1 MGIAVQ
7 KLTKVYG
14 EQKAI
19 DAISFDIEAG
29 QIVGF
34 LGPNGAGKTT
44 TMKIITCFLPPTSGS
59 VTVDGL
65 DIAKDALAIRR
76 KIGYLPEHNPL
87 YLEMY
92 VHEYLRYVGRL
103 YQLPGK
109 GLQERVD
116 AVIAMTGLGREQH
129 KKIGALSKGYRQRVG
144 LSQALIHDPDILILD
159 EPTTGLDPNQIV
171 DIRSLIKD
179 IGKEKTIIFSTH
191 ILSEVEAIADRVI
204 IIDRG
209 KIVADEGIQSLRAHT
224 EGLVLRIAFER
235 EGFDFEALAKVHPG
249 LEVQPSGPR
258 EFTLSMPPG
267 VDPRTALFQ
276 QSIATDNPI
285 ALLEKGQRN
294 LEEIFRT
301 LTKTAQ

>member
-1 MGIAVQ
+1 MGISVQ
-7 KLTKVYG
+7 DLTKIYG
-14 EQKAI
+14 EQRAI

-44 TMKIITCFLPPTSGS
+44 TMKIITCFLQPSSGT

-65 DIAKDALAIRR
+65 DIQNEALAIRR

-87 YLEMY
+87 YLDMY
-92 VHEYLRYVGRL
+92 VHEYLRYIGRL
-103 YQLPGK
+103 YQLPK
-109 GLQERVD
+109 KQLQARVD
-116 AVIAMTGLGREQH
+116 EVIGMTGLGIEQH

-144 LSQALIHDPDILILD
+144 LTQALIHDPDILILD

-171 DIRSLIKD
+171 EIRSLIKD

-204 IIDRG
+204 IINRG
-209 KIVADEGIQSLRAHT
+209 KIVADEGISSLRAHT
-224 EGLVLRIAFER
+224 EGLVLRIAFEK
-235 EGFDFEALAKVHPG
+235 EGFDFQPLLNAHPG
-249 LEVQPSGPR
+249 IEVQPSGPQ
-258 EFTLSMPPG
+258 EFTLSMPKG
-267 VDPRTALFQ
+267 VDPRPAIFQ
-276 QSIATDNPI
+276 QSIDTGNPI
-285 ALLEKGQRN
+285 ELLEKGQRN

-301 LTKTAQ
+301 LTKTAS